1 MAQDLSFMDFQPKI
15 VMRTADALS
24 SKDIDLQPKII
35 DMVLDR
41 ATGTMGFVL
50 VNNGIHVQ

>member
-35 DMVLDR
+35 DLVLDR

-50 VNNGIHVQ
+50 VNNGIQ